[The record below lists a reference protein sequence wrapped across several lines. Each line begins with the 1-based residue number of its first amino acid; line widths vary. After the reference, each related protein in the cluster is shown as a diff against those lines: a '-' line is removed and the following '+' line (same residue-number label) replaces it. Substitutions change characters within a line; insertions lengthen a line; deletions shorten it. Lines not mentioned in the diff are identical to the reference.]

1 MTLIEPEG
9 SQSYRVPALPP
20 VPTAIVSLRLR
31 AHLSVLVAAC
41 LLACAPDEGLES
53 AQGVAVAAAV
63 PPQTP
68 LQTREAPKEHA
79 RGLWVLAEGSV
90 RVLEDPARIP
100 ALLDRALA
108 LGVSDLFVQVYRGGR
123 AFYAAGEGIER
134 APHVD
139 RFSAAGID
147 PLALLI
153 AAAGERGLAVH
164 AWVNV
169 LSLSTRRDARLIR
182 SLGGEAILV
191 DRKGRSLL
199 DYPDLEVPEPDR
211 RFYRMGTRG
220 LYLDPA
226 MPVVRSTLVT
236 TFDDLVAR
244 YPGIS
249 GLHLDYI
256 RHPGV
261 LPFSPGSRFGVGLE
275 FGYGAT
281 SRTRYRAETGA
292 PDPIEGAPSGTVR
305 AAATWDAWRRDQVT
319 ALVEEIAEAT
329 RAQRPGLVLSAAV
342 IAYADRAYLSLA
354 QDWRGW
360 LASGAIDLA
369 IPMVYTLD
377 DRLFGYQLESF
388 AGLPH
393 ADRIWPGVGVW
404 LFKTAP
410 VRARGQLARVRSIG
424 FRGEVLF
431 SDDAI
436 AAAPE
441 LRAGLAE
448 TKAPGEAN
456 P

>member
-1 MTLIEPEG
+1 MTRIEPEG
-9 SQSYRVPALPP
+9 SQSYRVSALPP
-20 VPTAIVSLRLR
+20 APTAIVSWRFPARL
-31 AHLSVLVAAC
+31 AVWVAAW
-41 LLACAPDEGLES
+41 LLACVPDDGLES
-53 AQGVAVAAAV
+53 SQPPAVVALPSVQAHAA
-63 PPQTP
+63 PPA
-68 LQTREAPKEHA
+68 RA

-100 ALLDRALA
+100 VLLDRALS

-134 APHVD
+134 ASHVD
-139 RFSAAGID
+139 RLAAAGLD
-147 PLALLI
+147 PLALLVE
-153 AAAGERGLAVH
+153 AAGDRGLAVH

-182 SLGGEAILV
+182 SLGREAILV

-199 DYPDLEVPEPDR
+199 DYPELEVPEPDR

-226 MPVVRSTLVT
+226 MPVVRSTLVAV
-236 TFDDLVAR
+236 FDDLVAR

-319 ALVEEIAEAT
+319 ALVEEIAQAT
-329 RAQRPGLVLSAAV
+329 RATRPGLVVSAAV
-342 IAYADRAYLSLA
+342 ISYADRAYLSLA

-360 LASGAIDLA
+360 LASGVIDLA
-369 IPMVYTLD
+369 MPMVYTLD
-377 DRLFGYQLESF
+377 DQLFGYQLESF
-388 AGLPH
+388 AGLPD

-404 LFKTAP
+404 LFETAP
-410 VRARGQLARVRSIG
+410 DRARRQLDQVRSLG
-424 FRGEVLF
+424 FGGEVLF

-436 AAAPE
+436 AGAPE
-441 LRAGLAE
+441 LRAGLA
-448 TKAPGEAN
+448 KATASGGPDQ
-456 P
+456 